1 VNSNLTLLYWHI
13 GKHINEHVLKNERG
27 EYGKQV
33 LPSLSERLISLY
45 GKGYSEPSLARMVKI
60 HNFFPENIL
69 SSLMTKLTWTH
80 FIQLLTIKEPLQRE
94 FYATLC
100 YNEHW
105 SVRALKERINSM
117 LYERTAVSNQ
127 PELTIQNDLEMLRD
141 KVISCRY

>member
-1 VNSNLTLLYWHI
+1 MTIQQVNSNLTLLYWHI

-27 EYGKQV
+27 EYGKQTV
-33 LPSLSERLISLY
+33 NNLSLRLTGLY
-45 GKGYSEPSLARMVKI
+45 GKGYSERSLFNMTQFQI
-60 HNFFPENIL
+60 LFPENIL
-69 SSLMTKLTWTH
+69 QSLTAKLSFTH

-117 LYERTAVSNQ
+117 LYERTALSNK
-127 PELTIQNDLEMLRD
+127 PELTI
-141 KVISCRY
+141 